1 MNETGVSLNIKTM
14 ELQNKLKSVKQEYE
28 EISRNLALS
37 EVFSQPQKAKD
48 LQIKQSRLKE
58 ILDLGDEVEN
68 LEKTIREYREVISQ
82 GEDETLVKIAESELP
97 RAEKKLEKIKTQLED
112 LLSPEGELGERNV
125 IMEIRAGAGGEEA
138 AIFAGELFRMY
149 RRYAENQGWQVSL
162 IDENASELAGLKSV
176 IFMIKGH
183 GVYRNLKR
191 ESGVH
196 RVQRVPATEKSGRV
210 HTSTATVAVL
220 PEARETDI
228 QINPSDIEI
237 ETARAGGPG
246 GQNVNKVETA
256 VRIFHKPTGTIIFSR
271 SQRSQA
277 QNKEAGLNLLRAQ
290 LLENKRREEE
300 IKLARERKS
309 QIGTGDRSEKIR
321 TYNFPQDR
329 LTDHRLKKNWHG
341 LDKIMEGE
349 IENVI
354 EDIKKLE

>member
-1 MNETGVSLNIKTM
+1 M
-14 ELQNKLKSVKQEYE
+14 ELQDKLENIKKEYE
-28 EISRNLALS
+28 EISQNLVLP
-37 EVFSQPQKAKD
+37 EVFSQPQKVKD
-48 LQIKQSRLKE
+48 LQIKQARLKE
-58 ILDLGDEVEN
+58 ILDLGDDVLS
-68 LEKTIREYREVISQ
+68 LEKTIREYREVIS
-82 GEDETLVKIAESELP
+82 GKKDETLVKIAENELP
-97 RAEKKLEKIKTQLED
+97 PAEKKLEKIKTRLENW
-112 LLSPEGELGERNV
+112 LSPEGEFGERNV

-162 IDENASELAGLKSV
+162 IDESASELAGLKSMV
-176 IFMIKGH
+176 FAVKGR
-183 GVYRNLKR
+183 GAYRGLRR

-220 PEARETDI
+220 PEAREEDI
-228 QINPSDIEI
+228 QINLQDIEI
-237 ETARAGGPG
+237 ETTRAGGPG

-300 IKLARERKS
+300 AKLARERKS

-349 IENVI
+349 IEDVI
-354 EDIKKLE
+354 EETRKLES